1 MTSDSEPDSDPDS
14 GSNSGF
20 GSDSVPAPGPMTIAS
35 IGEFALIQRIRAVVE
50 DPSGRPREPGTS
62 SDLLLGIGDDAA
74 LIRPE
79 PGWDLALTCDT
90 HVCGRHFDP
99 RWMGAEAIGRRAMT
113 VNLSDIAAMGGEPR
127 HALVSLG
134 LPGSMGVAVVEDL
147 YRGFLSALAET
158 GARIIGGNVTSSGP
172 EWFVDITL
180 VGRIEQG
187 LALTRAGAR
196 PGDRILVTGSPGR
209 SAAGLAVLRAITK
222 IGASAPGVP
231 PRPNRGTAPG
241 EGAPRTTLG
250 VVSGTLPALHREI
263 EQFLTTNSWARS
275 LVRAFCQPTARL
287 AAGRWM
293 ATAADRPVTAL
304 VDVSDGLIGD
314 LAHVCVCSGVRARIE
329 AARLP
334 HDPDL
339 EAASSYFGQ
348 VRTAWTLG
356 PGDDYELLL
365 TVCPAASERVANEL
379 RAATGL
385 TVTEIGGILPPSV
398 PSKGSAPFKG
408 TVPPSAASPPSEE
421 IGIDARL
428 VEVIGLS
435 PGEYYGEGW
444 DHFRV
449 KP

>member
-1 MTSDSEPDSDPDS
+1 
-14 GSNSGF
+14 
-20 GSDSVPAPGPMTIAS
+20 
-35 IGEFALIQRIRAVVE
+35 
-50 DPSGRPREPGTS
+50 
-62 SDLLLGIGDDAA
+62 
-74 LIRPE
+74 
-79 PGWDLALTCDT
+79 
-90 HVCGRHFDP
+90 
-99 RWMGAEAIGRRAMT
+99 
-113 VNLSDIAAMGGEPR
+113 
-127 HALVSLG
+127 
-134 LPGSMGVAVVEDL
+134 
-147 YRGFLSALAET
+147 
-158 GARIIGGNVTSSGP
+158 
-172 EWFVDITL
+172 
-180 VGRIEQG
+180 
-187 LALTRAGAR
+187 
-196 PGDRILVTGSPGR
+196 
-209 SAAGLAVLRAITK
+209 
-222 IGASAPGVP
+222 
-231 PRPNRGTAPG
+231 
-241 EGAPRTTLG
+241 
-250 VVSGTLPALHREI
+250 
-263 EQFLTTNSWARS
+263 
-275 LVRAFCQPTARL
+275 
-287 AAGRWM
+287 M

-449 KP
+449 KPQ